1 MHPDLEQLHRWMDG
15 ELPQG
20 ARDVVTAHLTECPT
34 CSEQIAEWQSA
45 GAALRGAL
53 SVLDA
58 PVPAVRPET
67 LIVRARARRD
77 DRRRWL
83 LAATLFI
90 GLAGV
95 AVASPHAL
103 RNWIGRILS
112 HETASDVR
120 RDPAPERTEEH
131 PSAPLAAPPL
141 AAAPTAG
148 IAVTPGE
155 RFRVDFATAPRA
167 GALSITRGTRPDLEI
182 IAPAGAATF
191 TSSPDRVR
199 VKSTSEVADFRIEI
213 PAGTQHLEIWIG
225 SKRVFLQSG
234 ARVDCVCTKSRPSSW
249 TVSFAANA
257 RR

>member
-15 ELPQG
+15 ELSHS
-20 ARDVVTAHLTECPT
+20 ARDDVTAHLTECPT
-34 CSEQIAEWQSA
+34 CSARIADWQSA
-45 GAALRGAL
+45 GADLRGAL

-67 LIVRARARRD
+67 LVVRARARRNH
-77 DRRRWL
+77 RRRWL
-83 LAATLFI
+83 TAATLFI

-95 AVASPHAL
+95 AVASPQGI
-103 RNWIGRILS
+103 RNWIGRIVS
-112 HETASDVR
+112 HENASDVR
-120 RDPAPERTEEH
+120 RDPAPERTVEN
-131 PSAPLAAPPL
+131 PSAPLVTPPL
-141 AAAPTAG
+141 AAEPTAG
-148 IAVTPGE
+148 IAVTPGA

-199 VKSTSEVADFRIEI
+199 VKSTSDVADFRIEI
-213 PAGTQHLEIWIG
+213 PAGTRHLEIWIG

-234 ARVDCVCTKSRPSSW
+234 ARVDCACTKSLPSAW

-257 RR
+257 LR